1 MTEFLSDVLVTA
13 IEGGIQYWSNVLS
26 YDGKSRAVI
35 VPFDNENDE
44 IEVTT
49 DTIRLAFQR
58 LRAGDVKGLHPAS
71 RRRYLREYRS
81 FDYDFDASDAD
92 AIVQIGLFSEVV
104 FG

>member
-1 MTEFLSDVLVTA
+1 MTQFLSDVLVTA
-13 IEGGIQYWSNVLS
+13 IEGGVQYWSNVLT

-35 VPFDNENDE
+35 VPFDEDAE
-44 IEVTT
+44 SEVTT

-81 FDYDFDASDAD
+81 FDYDFDAADAS